1 MLESALLENSQGMR
15 VKVLNYGARIAS
27 IQCLANGQLREMTVT
42 HADPQEMPQDDF
54 YLGATC
60 GPVCNRISNAA
71 FSLNGTR
78 YQLDANDGENCVH
91 GGVGNISYRYWAL
104 AQSAPNEAVLRLTL
118 THLEDGF
125 PGNRELVVRYRLD
138 DHNAL
143 HIEMTV
149 ESDRDTPVNMTNHTY
164 FSLGEPG
171 IENLTFRLNSEKFL
185 QKRGDGVPTGSFVD
199 AAETGFHLKDW
210 QRVGD
215 FLANNQYAQILE
227 EGVDHC
233 FVMEADTLDLPKA
246 ELVSETHK
254 IKLAVF
260 SDQPAMQVYSSRF
273 LSDPFEPGQGLCFE
287 SQGYSD
293 AVNQPEFPSVL
304 VPKGEVYLHR
314 LVFLFNEL

>member
-1 MLESALLENSQGMR
+1 MLESVLLENSQGMR
-15 VKVLNYGARIAS
+15 VTVVNYGARIAS
-27 IQCLANGQLREMTVT
+27 IQCLANGELREMTVT
-42 HADPQEMPQDDF
+42 HADPQEMLQDDF
-54 YLGATC
+54 YLGAIC

-78 YQLDANDGENCVH
+78 YQLGANDGENCVH
-91 GGVGNISYRYWAL
+91 GGVGNISYRYWTL

-125 PGNRELVVRYRLD
+125 PGNREFVVSYRLD
-138 DHNAL
+138 ESNAL
-143 HIEMTV
+143 QIEMTA
-149 ESDRDTPVNMTNHTY
+149 ESDRDTPVNLTNHAY
-164 FSLGEPG
+164 FSLGEQG
-171 IENLTFRLNSEKFL
+171 IESLTFRLNSEKFL
-185 QKRGDGVPTGSFVD
+185 QKRGDGVPTGRFVD
-199 AAETGFHLKDW
+199 AAETGFRLKDW

-233 FVMEADTLDLPKA
+233 FVMEVDTLDLPKA

-293 AVNQPEFPSVL
+293 ALNQPGFPSIV
-304 VPKGEVYLHR
+304 VRGGEQYRHR
-314 LVFLFNEL
+314 LTYQFEAL